1 MTSDDLILLM
11 LYELK
16 LLMKRALG
24 LFQEAFPTS
33 FQAGVS
39 TLVIPVCVPITE
51 FLFYFM
57 FVWSHIHI

>member
-1 MTSDDLILLM
+1 M